1 MRGSHITYA
10 FLYYISLTPSCIA
23 SESELGHT
31 SPWSGFE
38 ICGDNIDKHVRRRHM
53 RSDQQNVSLNYFHS
67 YTIRDRVNL
76 HDVSDVAPANPPTVS
91 DVLKVVLPTESDDG
105 IIRDEFASLL
115 ARMVCDNMHYF
126 KKNYGDIV
134 QRHIPHKYEK
144 EMSSKSHV
152 VSVHLILYICCYTG
166 VCVILMYKVEC

>member
-10 FLYYISLTPSCIA
+10 FLYYISVTSSSIA
-23 SESELGHT
+23 SESGLAHT
-31 SPWSGFE
+31 SPWSGFN
-38 ICGDNIDKHVRRRHM
+38 ICRDFIDKHVRRRHM

-67 YTIRDRVNL
+67 YAVKDRVNL

-126 KKNYGDIV
+126 KENYVDIV
-134 QRHIPHKYEK
+134 QRHIPHKYEI
-144 EMSSKSHV
+144 EMSSKSQV
-152 VSVHLILYICCYTG
+152 VSVHLILYICRYTCNTN
-166 VCVILMYKVEC
+166 VQS